1 MRLLGLVLDQGLT
14 FWPLVLDLVARAK
27 KKVWALIR
35 LRDKGA
41 TMEQLSVT
49 YQVRVRNILEYA
61 CPVWTGLI
69 NGLQIKKLEDVQ
81 RLALSII
88 LGREAKSYST
98 NLTTLD
104 LPTLEDRRLLL
115 TKEFA
120 VSLYTSKRHLGY
132 LVTNPRFGDRS
143 RVDQHTG
150 SLSLVRQTS
159 GETLRP

>member
-1 MRLLGLVLDQGLT
+1 M
-14 FWPLVLDLVARAK
+14 
-27 KKVWALIR
+27 
-35 LRDKGA
+35 
-41 TMEQLSVT
+41 
-49 YQVRVRNILEYA
+49 
-61 CPVWTGLI
+61 WTGLI

-104 LPTLEDRRLLL
+104 LPTLEERRLLL

-143 RVDQHTG
+143 RVDQPRLIVPSTANLRG
-150 SLSLVRQTS
+150 DTAPLNFMGTLINNMGDEEFKCLSK
-159 GETLRP
+159 GRPLPPLWTNFWEPPSP